1 MSYTVLNPY
10 WKNVLDEFLSSL
22 EKTCAQHT
30 IRGYKNSCA
39 RFLIYVQNK
48 GISSA
53 SELSYSCIIEFYE
66 DDIHRGRWGKSILN
80 GKVPA
85 LLYYFYERGKL
96 TFGYT
101 RIFHYLSLG
110 KGSYWND
117 VEDSVHGKIR
127 ETIDVTET
135 VSSQV
140 LVSYRN
146 AGW

>member
-1 MSYTVLNPY
+1 MPN
-10 WKNVLDEFLSSL
+10 N
-22 EKTCAQHT
+22 
-30 IRGYKNSCA
+30 
-39 RFLIYVQNK
+39 
-48 GISSA
+48 
-53 SELSYSCIIEFYE
+53 
-66 DDIHRGRWGKSILN
+66 N